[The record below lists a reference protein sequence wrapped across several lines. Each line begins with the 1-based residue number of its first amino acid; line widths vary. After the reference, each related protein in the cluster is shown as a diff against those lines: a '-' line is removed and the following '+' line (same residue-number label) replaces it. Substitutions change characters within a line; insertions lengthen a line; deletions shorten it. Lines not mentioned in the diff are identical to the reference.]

1 MREIG
6 PAGTLTAEETDLLQE
21 IMNIGFGAASA
32 DLAAV
37 LDLHVVLSVPSIS
50 IVAATEL
57 LAYLQK
63 EIRDYS
69 KASVIEQ
76 NFWSGFKGV
85 ALVVFSAG
93 SGKGLVAVFGREEGA
108 SLFESDPI
116 GALDKEVLM
125 EVGNILVGACVGKV
139 AELLGDIVTY
149 SPPRVI
155 IGNLAGTNLSRNVFD
170 PEHFVIVLE
179 TVFHFSGKDVN
190 GRLFLIANDESISW
204 LKRALQDFLKKN
216 Q

>member
-1 MREIG
+1 
-6 PAGTLTAEETDLLQE
+6 
-21 IMNIGFGAASA
+21 MNIGFGAASA

-139 AELLGDIVTY
+139 AELLGDIVT
-149 SPPRVI
+149 STLLPGSSSEFRRNQSFPQCLR
-155 IGNLAGTNLSRNVFD
+155 SRAFRHRTGD
-170 PEHFVIVLE
+170 
-179 TVFHFSGKDVN
+179 
-190 GRLFLIANDESISW
+190 SIPFQ
-204 LKRALQDFLKKN
+204 R
-216 Q
+216 